1 MRVRRTP
8 IICTKRTV
16 PRIRRLNDLPKG
28 ISGIAMFI
36 LIVVAIPLL
45 SITTISTSFSKQG
58 IGILPNANALPLS
71 TGDDALDFTVT
82 PDSVPKERSNKEEI
96 KDLFS
101 QAPSSFLP
109 SSDNQMLD
117 RDKPLPANFDLNR
130 PLAEIKRGHGDE
142 IPNQYIV
149 VLKNNFP
156 TTPSETA
163 SEARLSGAAILN
175 VYDRVLK
182 GFSIK
187 VPNERVLEAIQRNP
201 NVEYIEQDMQVQ
213 TFAQLLPRGVNRV
226 DGDLSST
233 ISGNGAGSVN
243 TDIAIIDTGIQLS
256 HPDLNVYRQKTFVLG
271 TSSAND
277 DNGHGT
283 HVAGIAAAKDNSIG
297 VAGVAPGARLWAV
310 KVLGSSGSGSIS
322 TIIKGIDYVTQNAA
336 QVDIANLSLGCECA
350 STSLNTAISNSVRA
364 GIAYVA
370 AAGNSGKNAASFSPA
385 NHPSVIAVSA
395 IVDTD
400 GKCGGK
406 GISTSYG
413 ADDRFAS
420 FSNYGSVVD
429 LAAPGV
435 SIYSTY
441 KGGTYATLSGTSMA
455 APHVAGAAALYDAT
469 HPGASPSA
477 IANSLKSTGSKPS
490 TICDGRGHGYF
501 SGDRDIYREPLLYVN
516 PY

>member
-1 MRVRRTP
+1 LKDAP
-8 IICTKRTV
+8 N
-16 PRIRRLNDLPKG
+16 RIG
-28 ISGIAMFI
+28 GIALFI
-36 LIVVAIPLL
+36 LIIVSIPLL
-45 SITTISTSFSKQG
+45 SITTISSSLFKQS
-58 IGILPNANALPLS
+58 IGTIPNANALPLQL
-71 TGDDALDFTVT
+71 GDDALDYPVKA
-82 PDSVPKERSNKEEI
+82 DSLIGDIFDKEEV
-96 KDLFS
+96 KEDFEQS
-101 QAPSSFLP
+101 PSSFLP
-109 SSDNQMLD
+109 SSNNEKLD
-117 RDKPLPANFDLNR
+117 TDKSPPPPTNSDLNL
-130 PLAEIKRGHGDE
+130 PSAEIMRGHGDA

-156 TTPSETA
+156 IIPSEAA
-163 SEARLSGAAILN
+163 SEAKNSGAAVLN

-201 NVEYIEQDMQVQ
+201 NVAYIEQDMRVQ
-213 TFAQLLPRGVNRV
+213 AFAQLLPRGVNRV

-233 ISGNGAGSVN
+233 VSGNGAGSVN

-256 HPDLNVYRQKTFVLG
+256 HPDLNVYRQITFVSG

-297 VAGVAPGARLWAV
+297 VAGVAPGAKLWAV
-310 KVLGSSGSGSIS
+310 KVLDSSGSGSIS
-322 TIIKGIDYVTQNAA
+322 NIIKGIEYVTRNYLYI
-336 QVDIANLSLGCECA
+336 DIVNMSLGCECT
-350 STSLNTAISNSVRA
+350 SSSLNTAITNSVKA
-364 GIAYVA
+364 GITYVV
-370 AAGNSGKNAASFSPA
+370 AAGNNGKNAASFSPA

-395 IVDTD
+395 IADSD

-406 GISTSYG
+406 GIPTSYG

-429 LAAPGV
+429 MASPGV

-490 TICDGRGHGYF
+490 TICDGKGHGYF

>member
-1 MRVRRTP
+1 LNDV
-8 IICTKRTV
+8 TKR
-16 PRIRRLNDLPKG
+16 IY
-28 ISGIAMFI
+28 GIATFI
-36 LIVVAIPLL
+36 LIAVSLPLL
-45 SITTISTSFSKQG
+45 SITTISSSLFKQS
-58 IGILPNANALPLS
+58 IGTIPNANALPLQL
-71 TGDDALDFTVT
+71 GDDALDYPVKA
-82 PDSVPKERSNKEEI
+82 DSLIGDIFDKEEV
-96 KDLFS
+96 KEDFEQS
-101 QAPSSFLP
+101 PSSFLP
-109 SSDNQMLD
+109 SSNNEKLD
-117 RDKPLPANFDLNR
+117 TDKSPPPPTNSDLNL
-130 PLAEIKRGHGDE
+130 PSAEIMRGHGDA

-156 TTPSETA
+156 IIPSEAA
-163 SEARLSGAAILN
+163 SEAKNSGAAVLN

-201 NVEYIEQDMQVQ
+201 NVAYIEQDMRVQ
-213 TFAQLLPRGVNRV
+213 AFAQLLPRGVNRV

-233 ISGNGAGSVN
+233 VSGNGAGSVN

-256 HPDLNVYRQKTFVLG
+256 HPDLNVYRQITFVSG

-297 VAGVAPGARLWAV
+297 VAGVAPGAKLWAV
-310 KVLGSSGSGSIS
+310 KVLDSSGSGSIS
-322 TIIKGIDYVTQNAA
+322 NIIKGIEYVTRNYLYI
-336 QVDIANLSLGCECA
+336 DIVNMSLGCECT
-350 STSLNTAISNSVRA
+350 SSSLNTAITNSVKA
-364 GIAYVA
+364 GITYVV
-370 AAGNSGKNAASFSPA
+370 AAGNNGKNAASFSPA

-395 IVDTD
+395 IADSD

-406 GISTSYG
+406 GIPTSYG

-429 LAAPGV
+429 MAAPGV

-455 APHVAGAAALYDAT
+455 APHVAGAAGLYDAT

-477 IANSLKSTGSKPS
+477 ITNSLKSTGSKPS
-490 TICDGRGHGYF
+490 TICDGKGHGYF

>member
-1 MRVRRTP
+1 LKDAP
-8 IICTKRTV
+8 N
-16 PRIRRLNDLPKG
+16 RIG
-28 ISGIAMFI
+28 GIALFI
-36 LIVVAIPLL
+36 LIIVSIPLL
-45 SITTISTSFSKQG
+45 SFTTISSSLFKQS
-58 IGILPNANALPLS
+58 IGTIPNANALPLQL
-71 TGDDALDFTVT
+71 GDDALDYPVKA
-82 PDSVPKERSNKEEI
+82 DSLIGDIFDKEEV
-96 KDLFS
+96 KEDFEQS
-101 QAPSSFLP
+101 PSSFLP
-109 SSDNQMLD
+109 SSNNEKLD
-117 RDKPLPANFDLNR
+117 TDKSPPPPTNSDLNL
-130 PLAEIKRGHGDE
+130 PSAEIMRGHGDA

-156 TTPSETA
+156 IIPSEAA
-163 SEARLSGAAILN
+163 SEAKNSGAAVLN

-201 NVEYIEQDMQVQ
+201 NVAYIEQDMRVQ
-213 TFAQLLPRGVNRV
+213 AFAQLLPRGVNRV

-233 ISGNGAGSVN
+233 VSGNGAGSVN
-243 TDIAIIDTGIQLS
+243 TDIAIIDTGIQIS
-256 HPDLNVYRQKTFVLG
+256 HPDLNVYRQITFVSG

-297 VAGVAPGARLWAV
+297 VAGVAPGAKLWAV
-310 KVLGSSGSGSIS
+310 KVLDSSGSGSIS
-322 TIIKGIDYVTQNAA
+322 NIIKGIEYVTRNYLYI
-336 QVDIANLSLGCECA
+336 DIVNMSLGCECT
-350 STSLNTAISNSVRA
+350 SSSLNTAITNSVKA
-364 GIAYVA
+364 GITYVV
-370 AAGNSGKNAASFSPA
+370 AAGNNGKNAASFSPA

-395 IVDTD
+395 IADSD

-406 GISTSYG
+406 GIPTSYG

-429 LAAPGV
+429 MAAPGV

-490 TICDGRGHGYF
+490 TICDGKGHGYF

>member
-1 MRVRRTP
+1 LKDAP
-8 IICTKRTV
+8 N
-16 PRIRRLNDLPKG
+16 RIG
-28 ISGIAMFI
+28 GIALFI
-36 LIVVAIPLL
+36 LIIVSIPLL
-45 SITTISTSFSKQG
+45 SITTISSSLFKQT
-58 IGILPNANALPLS
+58 IGTIPNANALPLQL
-71 TGDDALDFTVT
+71 GDDALDYPVKA
-82 PDSVPKERSNKEEI
+82 DSLIGDIFDKEEV
-96 KDLFS
+96 KEDFEQS
-101 QAPSSFLP
+101 PSSFLP
-109 SSDNQMLD
+109 SSNNEKLD
-117 RDKPLPANFDLNR
+117 TDKSPPPPTNSDLNL
-130 PLAEIKRGHGDE
+130 PSAEIMRGHGDA

-156 TTPSETA
+156 IIPSEAA
-163 SEARLSGAAILN
+163 SEAKNSGAAVLN

-201 NVEYIEQDMQVQ
+201 NVAYIEQDMRVQ
-213 TFAQLLPRGVNRV
+213 AFAQLLPRGVNRV

-233 ISGNGAGSVN
+233 VSGNGAGSVN

-256 HPDLNVYRQKTFVLG
+256 HPDLNVYRQITFVSG

-297 VAGVAPGARLWAV
+297 VAGVAPGAKLWAV
-310 KVLGSSGSGSIS
+310 KVLDSSGSGSIS
-322 TIIKGIDYVTQNAA
+322 NIIKGIEYVTRNYLYI
-336 QVDIANLSLGCECA
+336 DIVNMSLGCECT
-350 STSLNTAISNSVRA
+350 SSSLNTAITNSVKA
-364 GIAYVA
+364 GITYVV
-370 AAGNSGKNAASFSPA
+370 AAGNNGKNAASFSPA

-395 IVDTD
+395 IADSD

-406 GISTSYG
+406 GIPTSYG

-429 LAAPGV
+429 MAAPGV

-490 TICDGRGHGYF
+490 TICDGKGHGYF

>member
-1 MRVRRTP
+1 LKDAP
-8 IICTKRTV
+8 N
-16 PRIRRLNDLPKG
+16 RIG
-28 ISGIAMFI
+28 GIALFI
-36 LIVVAIPLL
+36 LIIVSIPLL
-45 SITTISTSFSKQG
+45 SITTISSSLFKQS
-58 IGILPNANALPLS
+58 IGTIPNANALPLQL
-71 TGDDALDFTVT
+71 GDDALDYPVKA
-82 PDSVPKERSNKEEI
+82 DSLIGDIFDKEEV
-96 KDLFS
+96 KEDFEQS
-101 QAPSSFLP
+101 PSSFLP
-109 SSDNQMLD
+109 SSNNEKLD
-117 RDKPLPANFDLNR
+117 TDKSPPPPTNSDLNL
-130 PLAEIKRGHGDE
+130 PSAEIMRGHGDA

-156 TTPSETA
+156 IIPSEAA
-163 SEARLSGAAILN
+163 SEAKNSGAAVLN

-201 NVEYIEQDMQVQ
+201 NVAYIEQDMRVQ
-213 TFAQLLPRGVNRV
+213 AFAQLLPRGVNRV

-233 ISGNGAGSVN
+233 VSGNGAGSVN

-256 HPDLNVYRQKTFVLG
+256 HPDLNVYRQITFVSG

-297 VAGVAPGARLWAV
+297 VAGVAPGAKLWAV
-310 KVLGSSGSGSIS
+310 KVLDSSGSGSIS
-322 TIIKGIDYVTQNAA
+322 NIIKGIEYVTRNYLYI
-336 QVDIANLSLGCECA
+336 DIVNMSLGCECT
-350 STSLNTAISNSVRA
+350 SSSLNTAITNSVKA
-364 GIAYVA
+364 GITYVV
-370 AAGNSGKNAASFSPA
+370 AAGNNGKNAASFSPA

-395 IVDTD
+395 IADSD

-406 GISTSYG
+406 GIPTSYG

-429 LAAPGV
+429 MAAPGV

-490 TICDGRGHGYF
+490 TICDGKGHGYF

>member
-1 MRVRRTP
+1 LKDAP
-8 IICTKRTV
+8 N
-16 PRIRRLNDLPKG
+16 RIG
-28 ISGIAMFI
+28 GIALFI
-36 LIVVAIPLL
+36 LIIVSIPLL
-45 SITTISTSFSKQG
+45 SITTISSSLFKQS
-58 IGILPNANALPLS
+58 IGTIPNANALPLQL
-71 TGDDALDFTVT
+71 GDDALDYPVKA
-82 PDSVPKERSNKEEI
+82 DSLIGDIFDKEEV
-96 KDLFS
+96 KEDFEQS
-101 QAPSSFLP
+101 PSSFLP
-109 SSDNQMLD
+109 SSNNEKLD
-117 RDKPLPANFDLNR
+117 TDKSPPPPTNSDLNL
-130 PLAEIKRGHGDE
+130 PSAEIMRGHGDA

-156 TTPSETA
+156 IIPSEAA
-163 SEARLSGAAILN
+163 SEAKNSGAAVLN

-201 NVEYIEQDMQVQ
+201 NVAYIEQDMRVQ
-213 TFAQLLPRGVNRV
+213 AFAQLLPRGVNRV

-233 ISGNGAGSVN
+233 VSGNGAGSVN

-256 HPDLNVYRQKTFVLG
+256 HPDLNVYRQITFVSG

-297 VAGVAPGARLWAV
+297 VAGVAPGAKLWAV
-310 KVLGSSGSGSIS
+310 KVLDSSGSGSIS
-322 TIIKGIDYVTQNAA
+322 NIIKGIEYVTRNYLYI
-336 QVDIANLSLGCECA
+336 DIVNMSLGCECT
-350 STSLNTAISNSVRA
+350 SSSLNTAITNSVKA
-364 GIAYVA
+364 GITYVV
-370 AAGNSGKNAASFSPA
+370 AAGNNGKNAASFSPA

-395 IVDTD
+395 IADSD

-406 GISTSYG
+406 GIPTSYG

-429 LAAPGV
+429 MAAPGV

-490 TICDGRGHGYF
+490 TICDGKGHGYF
-501 SGDRDIYREPLLYVN
+501 SGDRDIYRESLLYVN